1 MVVIILVV
9 EGEGGVG
16 GRVETNGNTVCA
28 VNQAIVKSSGGKTAN
43 QMAER
48 RERENG
54 CRDKTSTESGRLFAP
69 VVPEPRV
76 DGAPSHSSS
85 SSSAPSDR
93 CLAL

>member
-48 RERENG
+48 REREWL
-54 CRDKTSTESGRLFAP
+54 S
-69 VVPEPRV
+69 
-76 DGAPSHSSS
+76 
-85 SSSAPSDR
+85 
-93 CLAL
+93 